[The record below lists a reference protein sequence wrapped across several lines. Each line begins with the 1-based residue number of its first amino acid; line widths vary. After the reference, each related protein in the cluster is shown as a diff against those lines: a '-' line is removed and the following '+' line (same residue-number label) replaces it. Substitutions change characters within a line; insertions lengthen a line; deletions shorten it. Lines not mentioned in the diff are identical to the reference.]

1 MANIINGT
9 EEQGT
14 EIDKKN
20 EDLEILVAHRVL
32 VDLHGTKLH
41 EAMSMAGSWAH
52 RVINSEEMM
61 CIGLIHGRGVHSG
74 DIHEFDEFD
83 EFDETRE
90 LRPVLKPK
98 IRALMDK
105 LAYNTGCYSIYGEKL
120 FWVERQTSLNKE
132 NDDLPSTESLPAT
145 DNGNNGLHTA
155 LKIVGKIDMSFLSTL
170 ETRRRRRF
178 EKIGIIVS
186 DNYDNSGITYFMNKA
201 YYEYFKAAQIEWTEG
216 KIKNFQSI

>member
-1 MANIINGT
+1 MSNNIN
-9 EEQGT
+9 EVNDQGA
-14 EIDKKN
+14 ELDK
-20 EDLEILVAHRVL
+20 ESSDLETLINHRVL
-32 VDLHGTKLH
+32 IDLHGTKLH

-52 RVINSEEMM
+52 RVINSKDMM

-74 DIHEFDEFD
+74 EIHAFDEFD

-120 FWVERQTSLNKE
+120 FCVERQISLNKKD
-132 NDDLPSTESLPAT
+132 DDLPSTESFTAAN
-145 DNGNNGLHTA
+145 NGNDGLHPT

-178 EKIGIIVS
+178 EKIGITVS
-186 DNYDNSGITYFMNKA
+186 DNYDNTGITYFMNKA

-216 KIKNFQSI
+216 KIKGFQSI